1 MKRNILLFLC
11 AFLATLGVCAGVFML
26 MKKQANNEADEA
38 AKQAAAT
45 SASTQTTTPAE
56 TPATTTTPAE
66 QPAETTTPADTTEP
80 QQPKQGQDSTTTP
93 GEEPATT
100 TPTEQS
106 EPTPEPKQEPEELKL
121 KETPRN
127 AEHKSALTAAAVL
140 DANDPA
146 AALKNLLEKGEIT
159 QEAAEQ
165 LAAWGTQNKVKAVEE
180 VGNSRRPNGDRV
192 TRYRLVSDNGG
203 QDLLI
208 DVVREKNG
216 RTYIESA
223 KPSSSDKTKL
233 DAAADSITVAEGF
246 VEAVRRGD
254 MAVAR
259 TMVTGT
265 EVSDATVAGLC
276 MIFEEGEFKLREQAP
291 IRNTFTTE
299 NNAGYLVY
307 VLSPVST
314 RPANVG
320 MELTR
325 VEDTW
330 RVKAVALDA
339 LLSSYES
346 IASDEGGHY
355 FPIVKNPKGGDSLA
369 LFFGFDE
376 FELTP
381 RSMRQLQIVAELLKS
396 SKGKLNISGHTD
408 DVGSEKYNME
418 LSLRRAE
425 TVKKALISFGVE
437 ESQISTEGMGKSQP
451 RRFYTT
457 EDTTEQIDY
466 IRGENRRAEIYLDF
480 ES

>member
-11 AFLATLGVCAGVFML
+11 AFLATIGVCAGVFML
-26 MKKQANNEADEA
+26 LKHRANIQAEEA
-38 AKQAAAT
+38 AAQAAAT
-45 SASTQTTTPAE
+45 APATPEPVPAPTPTEEPKGEPATPTEEPKTASTPTEEPAATPE
-56 TPATTTTPAE
+56 PTP
-66 QPAETTTPADTTEP
+66 TPADTPEPTPAVEPEP
-80 QQPKQGQDSTTTP
+80 QP
-93 GEEPATT
+93 EPAT
-100 TPTEQS
+100 Q
-106 EPTPEPKQEPEELKL
+106 PEELKL
-121 KETPRN
+121 RETPRN

-140 DANDPA
+140 DAQDPA

-159 QEAAEQ
+159 PEAAEQ
-165 LAAWGTQNKVKAVEE
+165 LAAWGSKNKIKAVEE

-192 TRYRLVSDNGG
+192 TRYRLVSENGTS
-203 QDLLI
+203 DLLI
-208 DVVREKNG
+208 DVVTQKDG
-216 RTYIESA
+216 KTFIESA
-223 KPSSSDKTKL
+223 KFSSADKTKL
-233 DAAADSITVAEGF
+233 EPGADSITVAEGF
-246 VEAVRRGD
+246 VEAVRRGN

-259 TMVTGT
+259 TMLTGS

-307 VLSPVST
+307 VLSPIST

-325 VEDTW
+325 IDNQDW
-330 RVKAVALDA
+330 RIKAVALDA

-369 LFFGFDE
+369 LFFGFNE
-376 FELTP
+376 SELTP
-381 RSMRQLQIVAELLKS
+381 RSMRQLQIVAELLKA
-396 SKGKLNISGHTD
+396 SKGVLQISGHTD
-408 DVGSEKYNME
+408 DVGSEKYNLQ
-418 LSLRRAE
+418 LSIRRAE
-425 TVKKALISFGVE
+425 AVKAALVSFGVDE
-437 ESQISTEGMGKSQP
+437 KQISTEGMGKTQP

>member
-1 MKRNILLFLC
+1 MKRNILLFVC

-26 MKKQANNEADEA
+26 LKQQADKQADEA
-38 AKQAAAT
+38 AAQATASTAAT
-45 SASTQTTTPAE
+45 STPDPASTP
-56 TPATTTTPAE
+56 
-66 QPAETTTPADTTEP
+66 EP
-80 QQPKQGQDSTTTP
+80 QPVTQP
-93 GEEPATT
+93 EPAPAPAP
-100 TPTEQS
+100 TPEPVVEPQP
-106 EPTPEPKQEPEELKL
+106 EPTPEPQPEPQPEPAPEPQPEPVQL
-121 KETPRN
+121 KEQPRN

-140 DANDPA
+140 EARDPA
-146 AALKNLLEKGEIT
+146 AALQELLAKGEIT

-165 LAAWGTQNKVKAVEE
+165 LAAWGTRHKVKAVEE

-192 TRYRLVSDNGG
+192 TRYRLVSEDGG
-203 QDLLI
+203 EDLLI
-208 DVVREKNG
+208 DVVSVKG
-216 RTYIESA
+216 GKVFIESA

-233 DAAADSITVAEGF
+233 APGADSITVAEGF
-246 VEAVRRGD
+246 VEAVRRGN
-254 MAVAR
+254 MTVAR
-259 TMVTGT
+259 TMVTGDM
-265 EVSDATVAGLC
+265 VSDATVAGLC

-291 IRNTFTTE
+291 IRNTFSTE

-307 VLSPVST
+307 VLSPIST

-325 VEDTW
+325 TGGNDW

-369 LFFGFDE
+369 LFFAFNE

-381 RSMRQLQIVAELLKS
+381 RSKRQLQIVAELLKA
-396 SKGKLNISGHTD
+396 SKGKLDISGHTD
-408 DVGSEKYNME
+408 DVGSEKYNLQ
-418 LSLRRAE
+418 LSIRRAE
-425 TVKKALISFGVE
+425 AVKEALVSFGVDAA
-437 ESQISTEGMGKSQP
+437 QISTEGMGKTQP

>member
-1 MKRNILLFLC
+1 MKRNILLFVC

-26 MKKQANNEADEA
+26 LKQQADKQADEA
-38 AKQAAAT
+38 AAQATASTAAT
-45 SASTQTTTPAE
+45 STPE
-56 TPATTTTPAE
+56 PTPTP
-66 QPAETTTPADTTEP
+66 EP
-80 QQPKQGQDSTTTP
+80 QPVTQP
-93 GEEPATT
+93 EPAPAPAP
-100 TPTEQS
+100 TPEPVAEPQP
-106 EPTPEPKQEPEELKL
+106 EPTPEPQPEPQPEPAPEPQPEPVQL
-121 KETPRN
+121 KEQPRN

-140 DANDPA
+140 EARDPA
-146 AALKNLLEKGEIT
+146 AALQELLAKGEIT

-165 LAAWGTQNKVKAVEE
+165 LAAWGTRHKVKAVEE

-192 TRYRLVSDNGG
+192 TRYRLVSENGG
-203 QDLLI
+203 EDLLI
-208 DVVREKNG
+208 DVVSVKG
-216 RTYIESA
+216 GKVFIESA
-223 KPSSSDKTKL
+223 KPSSSDKTRL
-233 DAAADSITVAEGF
+233 APGADSITVAEGF
-246 VEAVRRGD
+246 VEAVRRGN
-254 MAVAR
+254 MTVAR
-259 TMVTGT
+259 TMVTGDM
-265 EVSDATVAGLC
+265 VSDATVAGLC

-291 IRNTFTTE
+291 IRNTFSTE

-307 VLSPVST
+307 VLSPIST

-325 VEDTW
+325 TGDNDW

-369 LFFGFDE
+369 LFFAFNE

-381 RSMRQLQIVAELLKS
+381 RSKRQLQIVAELLKA
-396 SKGKLNISGHTD
+396 SKGKLDISGHTD
-408 DVGSEKYNME
+408 DVGSEKYNLQ
-418 LSLRRAE
+418 LSIRRAE
-425 TVKKALISFGVE
+425 AVKEALVSFGVDAA
-437 ESQISTEGMGKSQP
+437 QISTEGMGKTQP

>member
-26 MKKQANNEADEA
+26 LKQQANKQAEEA
-38 AKQAAAT
+38 ATQAAAT
-45 SASTQTTTPAE
+45 ATAPAA
-56 TPATTTTPAE
+56 P
-66 QPAETTTPADTTEP
+66 
-80 QQPKQGQDSTTTP
+80 
-93 GEEPATT
+93 
-100 TPTEQS
+100 
-106 EPTPEPKQEPEELKL
+106 EPTPEPEPVAEPQPEPAPAPEPEPQPEELKL
-121 KETPRN
+121 REQPRN
-127 AEHKSALTAAAVL
+127 AEHSAALTAAAVL
-140 DANDPA
+140 EANDPA

-159 QEAAEQ
+159 PEAAEQ
-165 LAAWGTQNKVKAVEE
+165 LAAWGSRNKVKAVEE

-192 TRYRLVSDNGG
+192 TRYRLVAENGG
-203 QDLLI
+203 EDLLI
-208 DVVREKNG
+208 DVVSQKG
-216 RTYIESA
+216 GKTYIESA
-223 KPSSSDKTKL
+223 KFSSSDKTKL
-233 DAAADSITVAEGF
+233 DPAADSITVAEGF
-246 VEAVRRGD
+246 VEAVRRGN
-254 MAVAR
+254 MTVAR
-259 TMVTGT
+259 TMVTGS

-291 IRNTFTTE
+291 IRNTFATE

-307 VLSPVST
+307 VLSPIST

-325 VEDTW
+325 TAEQTW

-369 LFFGFDE
+369 LFFGFNE
-376 FELTP
+376 SELTP
-381 RSMRQLQIVAELLKS
+381 RSMRQLQIVAELLKA
-396 SKGKLNISGHTD
+396 SKGVLQISGHTD
-408 DVGSEKYNME
+408 DVGSEKYNLA
-418 LSLRRAE
+418 LSIRRADA
-425 TVKKALISFGVE
+425 VKAALVSFGVDE
-437 ESQISTEGMGKSQP
+437 KQISTEGMGKSQP

>member
-1 MKRNILLFLC
+1 MKRNILLFVC

-26 MKKQANNEADEA
+26 LKQQANKQADEA
-38 AKQAAAT
+38 AAQATASTAAT
-45 SASTQTTTPAE
+45 STPDPGP
-56 TPATTTTPAE
+56 TP
-66 QPAETTTPADTTEP
+66 EP
-80 QQPKQGQDSTTTP
+80 QPEPQP
-93 GEEPATT
+93 EPAPAPAP
-100 TPTEQS
+100 TPEPVVEPQP
-106 EPTPEPKQEPEELKL
+106 EPTPEPQPEPQPEPAPAPEPQPEPVQL
-121 KETPRN
+121 KEQPRN

-140 DANDPA
+140 EAKDPA
-146 AALKNLLEKGEIT
+146 AALQELLAKGEIT

-165 LAAWGTQNKVKAVEE
+165 LAAWGTRHKVKAVEE

-192 TRYRLVSDNGG
+192 TRYRLVSEDGG
-203 QDLLI
+203 EDLLI
-208 DVVREKNG
+208 DVVSVKG
-216 RTYIESA
+216 GKVFIESA

-233 DAAADSITVAEGF
+233 APGADSITVAEGF
-246 VEAVRRGD
+246 VEAVRRGN
-254 MAVAR
+254 MTVAR
-259 TMVTGT
+259 TMVTGDM
-265 EVSDATVAGLC
+265 VSDATVAGLC

-291 IRNTFTTE
+291 IRNTFSTE

-307 VLSPVST
+307 VLSPIST

-325 VEDTW
+325 IEGNDW

-369 LFFGFDE
+369 LFFAFNE

-381 RSMRQLQIVAELLKS
+381 RSKRQLQIVAELLKA
-396 SKGKLNISGHTD
+396 SKGKLDISGHTD
-408 DVGSEKYNME
+408 DVGSEKYNLQ
-418 LSLRRAE
+418 LSIRRAE
-425 TVKKALISFGVE
+425 AVKEALVSFGVDAA
-437 ESQISTEGMGKSQP
+437 QISTEGMGKTQP

>member
-26 MKKQANNEADEA
+26 LKHQANKQADEA
-38 AKQAAAT
+38 AAQASVT
-45 SASTQTTTPAE
+45 VPEPKPVPA
-56 TPATTTTPAE
+56 PAPTPAE
-66 QPAETTTPADTTEP
+66 QPEPAPAPAPTTP
-80 QQPKQGQDSTTTP
+80 
-93 GEEPATT
+93 EPA
-100 TPTEQS
+100 PADQPEPA
-106 EPTPEPKQEPEELKL
+106 PTPEPAPADQPEPAPAPEPAQPEPEKL
-121 KETPRN
+121 QLRETPRN
-127 AEHKSALTAAAVL
+127 AEHGSALTAAAVL
-140 DANDPA
+140 DAQDPA
-146 AALKNLLEKGEIT
+146 GALQGLLEKGEIT
-159 QEAAEQ
+159 QEAAEM
-165 LAAWGTQNKVKAVEE
+165 LAAWGVRHKVKAVEE

-192 TRYRLVSDNGG
+192 TRYRLVSENGG
-203 QDLLI
+203 EDLLI
-208 DVVREKNG
+208 DVVRTKDG
-216 RTYIESA
+216 KVFIESA
-223 KPSSSDKTKL
+223 KTSPADKTRL
-233 DAAADSITVAEGF
+233 APGADSITVAEGF
-246 VEAVRRGD
+246 VEAVRRGN
-254 MAVAR
+254 MTVAR
-259 TMVTGT
+259 TMVTGS

-307 VLSPVST
+307 VLSPIST

-325 VEDTW
+325 ISEKDW

-355 FPIVKNPKGGDSLA
+355 VPIVKNPKGGDSLA
-369 LFFGFDE
+369 LFFAFNE

-381 RSMRQLQIVAELLKS
+381 RSKRQLQIVAELLKA
-396 SKGKLNISGHTD
+396 SKGKLDISGHTD
-408 DVGSEKYNME
+408 DVGSEKYNLE
-418 LSLRRAE
+418 LSIRRAE
-425 TVKKALISFGVE
+425 AVKEALVSFGVDAA
-437 ESQISTEGMGKSQP
+437 QISTEGMGKTQP

>member
-1 MKRNILLFLC
+1 MKRNILLFVC

-26 MKKQANNEADEA
+26 LKQQADKQADEA
-38 AKQAAAT
+38 AAQATASTAAT
-45 SASTQTTTPAE
+45 STP
-56 TPATTTTPAE
+56 
-66 QPAETTTPADTTEP
+66 EP
-80 QQPKQGQDSTTTP
+80 QPVPQP
-93 GEEPATT
+93 EPAPAPAP
-100 TPTEQS
+100 TPEPVVEPQP
-106 EPTPEPKQEPEELKL
+106 EPTPEPQPEPQPEPAPEPQPEPVQL
-121 KETPRN
+121 KEQPRN

-140 DANDPA
+140 EAKDPA
-146 AALKNLLEKGEIT
+146 AALQELLAKGEIT

-165 LAAWGTQNKVKAVEE
+165 LAAWGTRHKVKAVEE

-192 TRYRLVSDNGG
+192 TRYRLVSEDGG
-203 QDLLI
+203 EDLLI
-208 DVVREKNG
+208 DVVSVKG
-216 RTYIESA
+216 GKVFIESA

-233 DAAADSITVAEGF
+233 APGADSITVAEGF
-246 VEAVRRGD
+246 VEAVRRGN
-254 MAVAR
+254 MTVAR
-259 TMVTGT
+259 TMVTGDM
-265 EVSDATVAGLC
+265 VSDATVAGLC

-291 IRNTFTTE
+291 IRNTFSTE

-307 VLSPVST
+307 VLSPIST

-325 VEDTW
+325 IEGNDW

-369 LFFGFDE
+369 LFFAFNE

-381 RSMRQLQIVAELLKS
+381 RSKRQLQIVAELLKA
-396 SKGKLNISGHTD
+396 SKGKLDISGHTD
-408 DVGSEKYNME
+408 DVGSEKYNLQ
-418 LSLRRAE
+418 LSIRRAE
-425 TVKKALISFGVE
+425 AVKEALVSFGVDAA
-437 ESQISTEGMGKSQP
+437 QISTEGMGKTQP

>member
-1 MKRNILLFLC
+1 MKRNILLFVC

-26 MKKQANNEADEA
+26 LKQQADKQADEA
-38 AKQAAAT
+38 AAQATASTAAT
-45 SASTQTTTPAE
+45 STPAPASTP
-56 TPATTTTPAE
+56 
-66 QPAETTTPADTTEP
+66 EP
-80 QQPKQGQDSTTTP
+80 QPEPQP
-93 GEEPATT
+93 EPAPAPAP
-100 TPTEQS
+100 TPEPVVEPQP
-106 EPTPEPKQEPEELKL
+106 EPTPEPQPEPQPEPTPEPQPEPVQL
-121 KETPRN
+121 KEQPRN

-140 DANDPA
+140 EAKDPA
-146 AALKNLLEKGEIT
+146 AALQELLAKGEIT

-165 LAAWGTQNKVKAVEE
+165 LAAWGTRHKVKAVEE

-192 TRYRLVSDNGG
+192 TRYRLVSEDGG
-203 QDLLI
+203 DDLLI
-208 DVVREKNG
+208 DVVSVKG
-216 RTYIESA
+216 GKVFIESA

-233 DAAADSITVAEGF
+233 APGADSITVAEGF
-246 VEAVRRGD
+246 VEAVRRGN
-254 MAVAR
+254 MTVAR
-259 TMVTGT
+259 TMVTGDM
-265 EVSDATVAGLC
+265 VSDATVAGLC

-291 IRNTFTTE
+291 IRNTFSTE

-307 VLSPVST
+307 VLSPIST

-325 VEDTW
+325 IEGNDW

-369 LFFGFDE
+369 LFFAFNE

-381 RSMRQLQIVAELLKS
+381 RSKRQLQIVAELLKA
-396 SKGKLNISGHTD
+396 SKGKLDISGHTD
-408 DVGSEKYNME
+408 DVGSEKYNLQ
-418 LSLRRAE
+418 LSIRRAE
-425 TVKKALISFGVE
+425 AVKEALVSFGVDAA
-437 ESQISTEGMGKSQP
+437 QISTEGMGKTQP

>member
-26 MKKQANNEADEA
+26 LKQQANNQADEA
-38 AKQAAAT
+38 DKHASAVAAT
-45 SASTQTTTPAE
+45 PTPEPQPEPQPEPAPAPATTPAATPE
-56 TPATTTTPAE
+56 PTPAP
-66 QPAETTTPADTTEP
+66 
-80 QQPKQGQDSTTTP
+80 S
-93 GEEPATT
+93 EEPA
-100 TPTEQS
+100 PQPEPQP
-106 EPTPEPKQEPEELKL
+106 EPTPEPSGEPTPAPQKPEELKL
-121 KETPRN
+121 SETPRN

-140 DANDPA
+140 QAEDPA

-165 LAAWGTQNKVKAVEE
+165 LAAWGTRHKVKAVEE

-192 TRYRLVSDNGG
+192 TRYRLISEDGG

-208 DVVREKNG
+208 DVVREKGG

-223 KPSSSDKTKL
+223 KPSSSDKTNL
-233 DAAADSITVAEGF
+233 DPQADSITVAEGF
-246 VEAVRRGD
+246 VEAVRQGN
-254 MAVAR
+254 MAIAR
-259 TMVTGT
+259 TMVTGS

-325 VEDTW
+325 IEGDTW

-381 RSMRQLQIVAELLKS
+381 RSLRQLQIVAELLKA

-425 TVKKALISFGVE
+425 TVKRALVDCGVDE
-437 ESQISTEGMGKSQP
+437 AQISTEGMGKSQP
-451 RRFYTT
+451 RRVYTT

-466 IRGENRRAEIYLDF
+466 IRGENRRSEIYLDF

>member
-26 MKKQANNEADEA
+26 LKHNANKQADEA
-38 AKQAAAT
+38 AAQAAAT
-45 SASTQTTTPAE
+45 TAAAQPQ
-56 TPATTTTPAE
+56 P
-66 QPAETTTPADTTEP
+66 QPAPTPTENP
-80 QQPKQGQDSTTTP
+80 Q
-93 GEEPATT
+93 EEPA
-100 TPTEQS
+100 PAPAPA
-106 EPTPEPKQEPEELKL
+106 PTPEPEVTTPEPAPAPAPEPQPEPAPAPQPEPEPAPQPAEIVLPEK
-121 KETPRN
+121 PRN
-127 AEHKSALTAAAVL
+127 MEHKSALTAAAVL
-140 DANDPA
+140 STENPA
-146 AALKNLLEKGEIT
+146 EAIKNLLAKGEIT
-159 QEAAEQ
+159 AEAAEQ
-165 LAAWGTQNKVKAVEE
+165 LAAWGSKNKVKAVVE

-192 TRYRLVSDNGG
+192 TRYRLVAEDGG
-203 QDLLI
+203 EDLLI
-208 DVVREKNG
+208 DVVSQKDG
-216 RTYIESA
+216 KTFIESA
-223 KPSSSDKTKL
+223 KASSSDKTKL
-233 DAAADSITVAEGF
+233 APGADSITVAEGF

-254 MAVAR
+254 MTVAR
-259 TMVTGT
+259 TMVTGSD
-265 EVSDATVAGLC
+265 VSDATVAGLC

-291 IRNTFTTE
+291 IRNTFSTE

-307 VLSPVST
+307 VLSPIST

-325 VEDTW
+325 TGEQDW

-346 IASDEGGHY
+346 IATEEGGHY

-369 LFFGFDE
+369 LFFAFNE

-381 RSMRQLQIVAELLKS
+381 RSMRQLQIVAELLKA
-396 SKGKLNISGHTD
+396 SKGVLQISGHTD
-408 DVGSEKYNME
+408 DVGSEKYNLQ
-418 LSLRRAE
+418 LSIRRAE
-425 TVKKALISFGVE
+425 AVKTALVSFGVDE
-437 ESQISTEGMGKSQP
+437 KQISTEGMGKTQP

>member
-26 MKKQANNEADEA
+26 LKHRANIQAEEA
-38 AKQAAAT
+38 AAQAAAT
-45 SASTQTTTPAE
+45 A
-56 TPATTTTPAE
+56 PATPDPVPA
-66 QPAETTTPADTTEP
+66 P
-80 QQPKQGQDSTTTP
+80 
-93 GEEPATT
+93 
-100 TPTEQS
+100 TPTEEPKGEPAPADEPGTEPAVEPTVTP
-106 EPTPEPKQEPEELKL
+106 EPTPAPVEEPRTEPTVEPEPQPEPTTQPEELKL
-121 KETPRN
+121 RETPRN

-140 DANDPA
+140 DAQDPA

-159 QEAAEQ
+159 PEAAEQ
-165 LAAWGTQNKVKAVEE
+165 LAAWGSKNKIKAVEE

-192 TRYRLVSDNGG
+192 TRYRLVSENGSS
-203 QDLLI
+203 DLLI
-208 DVVREKNG
+208 DVVTQKDG
-216 RTYIESA
+216 KTFIESA
-223 KPSSSDKTKL
+223 KFSSADKTRL
-233 DAAADSITVAEGF
+233 EPGADSITVAEGF
-246 VEAVRRGD
+246 VEAVRRGN

-259 TMVTGT
+259 TMVTGS

-307 VLSPVST
+307 VLSPMST

-320 MELTR
+320 IELTR
-325 VEDTW
+325 TNEQDW

-369 LFFGFDE
+369 LFFAFNE

-381 RSMRQLQIVAELLKS
+381 RSMRQLQIVAELLKAS
-396 SKGKLNISGHTD
+396 QGVLQISGHTD
-408 DVGSEKYNME
+408 DVGSEKYNLQ
-418 LSLRRAE
+418 LSIRRAE
-425 TVKKALISFGVE
+425 AVKTALVSFGVDE
-437 ESQISTEGMGKSQP
+437 KQISTEGMGKTQP

>member
-26 MKKQANNEADEA
+26 LKHRANVQAEEA
-38 AKQAAAT
+38 AAQAAAT
-45 SASTQTTTPAE
+45 ATPE
-56 TPATTTTPAE
+56 PVPAP
-66 QPAETTTPADTTEP
+66 
-80 QQPKQGQDSTTTP
+80 
-93 GEEPATT
+93 
-100 TPTEQS
+100 TPTEEPS
-106 EPTPEPKQEPEELKL
+106 GEPEPAPTPVVEPTPEPAPVVEPEPAPAEPETTPEPEPTPAPAQEELKL
-121 KETPRN
+121 RETPRN

-140 DANDPA
+140 EAQDPA

-159 QEAAEQ
+159 PEAAEQ
-165 LAAWGTQNKVKAVEE
+165 LAAWGSKNKIKAVEE

-192 TRYRLVSDNGG
+192 TRYRLVSENGG
-203 QDLLI
+203 ADLLI
-208 DVVREKNG
+208 DVVSQKDG
-216 RTYIESA
+216 KVFIESA
-223 KPSSSDKTKL
+223 KFSSSDKTKL
-233 DAAADSITVAEGF
+233 EPGADSITVAEGF

-254 MAVAR
+254 MVVAR
-259 TMVTGT
+259 SMVTGT

-291 IRNTFTTE
+291 IRNTFTTA

-307 VLSPVST
+307 VLSPIST

-320 MELTR
+320 IELTR
-325 VEDTW
+325 INEQDW

-346 IASDEGGHY
+346 IATEEGGHY

-369 LFFGFDE
+369 LFFAFNE

-381 RSMRQLQIVAELLKS
+381 RSVRQLQIVAELLKA
-396 SKGKLNISGHTD
+396 SKGVLQISGHTD
-408 DVGSEKYNME
+408 DVGSEKYNLQ
-418 LSLRRAE
+418 LSIRRAE
-425 TVKKALISFGVE
+425 AVKTALVSFGVDE
-437 ESQISTEGMGKSQP
+437 KQISTEGMGKTQP

>member
-1 MKRNILLFLC
+1 MKRNILLFVC

-26 MKKQANNEADEA
+26 LKQQANKQADEA
-38 AKQAAAT
+38 AAQATAT
-45 SASTQTTTPAE
+45 STPE
-56 TPATTTTPAE
+56 PVPAP
-66 QPAETTTPADTTEP
+66 EP
-80 QQPKQGQDSTTTP
+80 QPVAQP
-93 GEEPATT
+93 EPA
-100 TPTEQS
+100 PAPA
-106 EPTPEPKQEPEELKL
+106 PTPEPVAEPKEEPAPEPAPETEQKEEPAPAEPQPEPVQL
-121 KETPRN
+121 KEQPRN

-140 DANDPA
+140 EAKDPA
-146 AALKNLLEKGEIT
+146 AALKGLLAKGEIT
-159 QEAAEQ
+159 PEAAEQ
-165 LAAWGTQNKVKAVEE
+165 LAAWGAKNKVKAVEE

-192 TRYRLVSDNGG
+192 TRYRLVAEDGG
-203 QDLLI
+203 DDLLI
-208 DVVREKNG
+208 DVVSVKG
-216 RTYIESA
+216 GKVFIESA

-233 DAAADSITVAEGF
+233 APGADSITVAEGF
-246 VEAVRRGD
+246 VEAVRRGN
-254 MAVAR
+254 MTVAR
-259 TMVTGT
+259 TMVTGDM
-265 EVSDATVAGLC
+265 VSDATVAGLC

-307 VLSPVST
+307 VLSPIST

-325 VEDTW
+325 TGGNDW

-369 LFFGFDE
+369 LFFAFNE

-381 RSMRQLQIVAELLKS
+381 RSKRQLQIVAELLKA
-396 SKGKLNISGHTD
+396 SKGKLDISGHTD
-408 DVGSEKYNME
+408 DVGSEKYNLQ
-418 LSLRRAE
+418 LSIRRAE
-425 TVKKALISFGVE
+425 AVKEALVSFGVDAA
-437 ESQISTEGMGKSQP
+437 QISTEGMGKTQP

>member
-1 MKRNILLFLC
+1 MKRNILLFVC

-26 MKKQANNEADEA
+26 LKQQANKQADEA
-38 AKQAAAT
+38 AAQATASTAAT
-45 SASTQTTTPAE
+45 STPDPGP
-56 TPATTTTPAE
+56 TP
-66 QPAETTTPADTTEP
+66 EP
-80 QQPKQGQDSTTTP
+80 QPVTQP
-93 GEEPATT
+93 EPAPAPAP
-100 TPTEQS
+100 TPEPVVEPQP
-106 EPTPEPKQEPEELKL
+106 EPTPEPQPEPQPEPAPEPQPEPVQL
-121 KETPRN
+121 KEQPRN

-140 DANDPA
+140 EAKDPA
-146 AALKNLLEKGEIT
+146 AALQELLAKGEIT

-165 LAAWGTQNKVKAVEE
+165 LAAWGTRHKVKAVEE

-192 TRYRLVSDNGG
+192 TRYRLVSEDGG
-203 QDLLI
+203 EDLLI
-208 DVVREKNG
+208 DVVSVKG
-216 RTYIESA
+216 GKVFIESA

-233 DAAADSITVAEGF
+233 APGADSITVAEGF
-246 VEAVRRGD
+246 VEAVRRGN
-254 MAVAR
+254 MTVAR
-259 TMVTGT
+259 TMVTGDM
-265 EVSDATVAGLC
+265 VSDATVAGLC

-291 IRNTFTTE
+291 IRNTFSTE

-307 VLSPVST
+307 VLSPIST

-325 VEDTW
+325 TGGNDW

-369 LFFGFDE
+369 LFFAFNE

-381 RSMRQLQIVAELLKS
+381 RSKRQLQIVAELLKA
-396 SKGKLNISGHTD
+396 SKGKLDISGHTD
-408 DVGSEKYNME
+408 DVGSEKYNLQ
-418 LSLRRAE
+418 LSIRRAE
-425 TVKKALISFGVE
+425 AVKEALVSFGVDAA
-437 ESQISTEGMGKSQP
+437 QISTEGMGKTQP

>member
-26 MKKQANNEADEA
+26 LKHRANIQAEEA
-38 AKQAAAT
+38 AAQAAAT
-45 SASTQTTTPAE
+45 A
-56 TPATTTTPAE
+56 PATPDPVPA
-66 QPAETTTPADTTEP
+66 P
-80 QQPKQGQDSTTTP
+80 
-93 GEEPATT
+93 
-100 TPTEQS
+100 TPTEEPKGEPAPADEPGTEPAAEPTVTP
-106 EPTPEPKQEPEELKL
+106 EPTPAPVEEPRTEPTVEPEPQPEPTTPPEELKL
-121 KETPRN
+121 RETPRN

-140 DANDPA
+140 DAQDPA

-159 QEAAEQ
+159 PEAAEQ
-165 LAAWGTQNKVKAVEE
+165 LAAWGSKNKIKAVEE

-192 TRYRLVSDNGG
+192 TRYRLVSENGSS
-203 QDLLI
+203 DLLI
-208 DVVREKNG
+208 DVVTQKDG
-216 RTYIESA
+216 KTFIESA
-223 KPSSSDKTKL
+223 KFSSADKTRL
-233 DAAADSITVAEGF
+233 EPGADSITVAEGF
-246 VEAVRRGD
+246 VEAVRRGN

-259 TMVTGT
+259 TMVTGS

-307 VLSPVST
+307 VLSPMST

-320 MELTR
+320 IELTR
-325 VEDTW
+325 TNEQDW

-369 LFFGFDE
+369 LFFAFNE

-381 RSMRQLQIVAELLKS
+381 RSMRQLQIVAELLKA
-396 SKGKLNISGHTD
+396 SKGVLQISGHTD
-408 DVGSEKYNME
+408 DVGSEKYNLQ
-418 LSLRRAE
+418 LSIRRAE
-425 TVKKALISFGVE
+425 AVKTALVSFGVDE
-437 ESQISTEGMGKSQP
+437 KQISTEGMGKTQP

>member
-1 MKRNILLFLC
+1 MKRNILLFVC

-26 MKKQANNEADEA
+26 LKQQANKQADEA
-38 AKQAAAT
+38 AAQATASTAAT
-45 SASTQTTTPAE
+45 STPD
-56 TPATTTTPAE
+56 P
-66 QPAETTTPADTTEP
+66 
-80 QQPKQGQDSTTTP
+80 
-93 GEEPATT
+93 
-100 TPTEQS
+100 
-106 EPTPEPKQEPEELKL
+106 EPTPEPQPVPQPEPAPAPAPTPEPVVEPQPEPTPEPQPEPQPEPAPEPQPEPVQL
-121 KETPRN
+121 KEQPRN

-140 DANDPA
+140 EARDPA
-146 AALKNLLEKGEIT
+146 AALQELLAKGEIT

-165 LAAWGTQNKVKAVEE
+165 LAAWGTRHKVKAVEE

-192 TRYRLVSDNGG
+192 TRYRLVSEDGG
-203 QDLLI
+203 EDLLI
-208 DVVREKNG
+208 DVVSVKG
-216 RTYIESA
+216 GKVFIESA

-233 DAAADSITVAEGF
+233 APGADSITVAEGF
-246 VEAVRRGD
+246 VEAVRRGN
-254 MAVAR
+254 MTVAR
-259 TMVTGT
+259 TMVTGDM
-265 EVSDATVAGLC
+265 VSDATVAGLC

-291 IRNTFTTE
+291 IRNTFSTE

-307 VLSPVST
+307 VLSPIST

-325 VEDTW
+325 IEGNDW

-369 LFFGFDE
+369 LFFAFNE

-381 RSMRQLQIVAELLKS
+381 RSKRQLQIVAELLKA
-396 SKGKLNISGHTD
+396 SKGKLDISGHTD
-408 DVGSEKYNME
+408 DVGSEKYNLQ
-418 LSLRRAE
+418 LSIRRAE
-425 TVKKALISFGVE
+425 AVKEALVSFGVDAA
-437 ESQISTEGMGKSQP
+437 QISTEGMGKTQP

>member
-11 AFLATLGVCAGVFML
+11 AFMATLGVCAGVFML
-26 MKKQANNEADEA
+26 LKHRANLQADEA
-38 AKQAAAT
+38 AAQAAAT
-45 SASTQTTTPAE
+45 APAATPEPTPA
-56 TPATTTTPAE
+56 P
-66 QPAETTTPADTTEP
+66 TPADTPAGEP
-80 QQPKQGQDSTTTP
+80 
-93 GEEPATT
+93 EPA
-100 TPTEQS
+100 PA
-106 EPTPEPKQEPEELKL
+106 PTPEPVVVDTPEPAPQPEPQPEPAPEPEPAPAPAPQPAEITLPEK
-121 KETPRN
+121 PRN
-127 AEHKSALTAAAVL
+127 AEHKAALTAAAVL
-140 DANDPA
+140 TTEDPA
-146 AALKNLLEKGEIT
+146 TALKNMLDKGEIT
-159 QEAAEQ
+159 QEAADM
-165 LAAWGTQNKVKAVEE
+165 LAAWGTRNKVKSVVE

-192 TRYRLVSDNGG
+192 TRYRLVAEQGG

-208 DVVREKNG
+208 DVVTQKDG
-216 RTYIESA
+216 KTFIEAAKFSSA
-223 KPSSSDKTKL
+223 DKTRL
-233 DAAADSITVAEGF
+233 DPGADSITVAEGF
-246 VEAVRRGD
+246 VEAVRQGN
-254 MAVAR
+254 MTVAR

-307 VLSPVST
+307 VLSPIST

-320 MELTR
+320 IELTR
-325 VEDTW
+325 IESRDW

-346 IASDEGGHY
+346 IATEEGGHY

-369 LFFGFDE
+369 LFFGFNE
-376 FELTP
+376 SVLTP
-381 RSMRQLQIVAELLKS
+381 RSMRQLQIVAELLKA
-396 SKGKLNISGHTD
+396 SKGVLQISGHTD
-408 DVGSEKYNME
+408 DVGSEKYNLE
-418 LSLRRAE
+418 LSIRRAE
-425 TVKKALISFGVE
+425 AVKAALVSFGVE
-437 ESQISTEGMGKSQP
+437 EKQISTEGMGKTQP

>member
-26 MKKQANNEADEA
+26 LKHRANIQAEEA
-38 AKQAAAT
+38 AAQAAAT
-45 SASTQTTTPAE
+45 ATPEPVPAPSPTEEPIGEPEPTPA
-56 TPATTTTPAE
+56 PVV
-66 QPAETTTPADTTEP
+66 
-80 QQPKQGQDSTTTP
+80 
-93 GEEPATT
+93 
-100 TPTEQS
+100 
-106 EPTPEPKQEPEELKL
+106 EPTPEPAPVVEPEPAPAETEPAPEAEPEPAPTPAPEELKL
-121 KETPRN
+121 RETPRN

-140 DANDPA
+140 EAKDPA

-159 QEAAEQ
+159 PEAAEQ
-165 LAAWGTQNKVKAVEE
+165 LAAWGSKNRIKAVEE

-192 TRYRLVSDNGG
+192 TRYRLVSENGG
-203 QDLLI
+203 ADLLI
-208 DVVREKNG
+208 DVVSQKG
-216 RTYIESA
+216 GKTFIESA
-223 KPSSSDKTKL
+223 KFSSSDKTKL
-233 DAAADSITVAEGF
+233 EPGADSITVAEGF

-254 MAVAR
+254 MVVAR
-259 TMVTGT
+259 SMVTGT

-291 IRNTFTTE
+291 IRNTFTTA

-307 VLSPVST
+307 VLSPIST

-320 MELTR
+320 IELTR
-325 VEDTW
+325 IGEQDW
-330 RVKAVALDA
+330 RIKAVALDA

-369 LFFGFDE
+369 LFFAFNE

-381 RSMRQLQIVAELLKS
+381 RSMRQLQIVAELLKA
-396 SKGKLNISGHTD
+396 SKGVLQISGHTD
-408 DVGSEKYNME
+408 DVGSEKYNLQ
-418 LSLRRAE
+418 LSIRRAE
-425 TVKKALISFGVE
+425 AVKTALVSFGVDE
-437 ESQISTEGMGKSQP
+437 KQISTEGMGKTQP

>member
-1 MKRNILLFLC
+1 MLVYCFWESVLLSP
-11 AFLATLGVCAGVFML
+11 
-26 MKKQANNEADEA
+26 EPE
-38 AKQAAAT
+38 
-45 SASTQTTTPAE
+45 P
-56 TPATTTTPAE
+56 
-66 QPAETTTPADTTEP
+66 QPAPQPEPAPEP
-80 QQPKQGQDSTTTP
+80 Q
-93 GEEPATT
+93 
-100 TPTEQS
+100 
-106 EPTPEPKQEPEELKL
+106 PEEIVLPVQ
-121 KETPRN
+121 PRN

-140 DANDPA
+140 TAKDPA

-159 QEAAEQ
+159 QEAADM
-165 LAAWGTQNKVKAVEE
+165 LAAWGTRNKVKAVEE

-192 TRYRLVSDNGG
+192 TRYRLVAEQGG

-208 DVVREKNG
+208 DVVTQKG
-216 RTYIESA
+216 GKTFIESA
-223 KPSSSDKTKL
+223 KFSSADKTKL
-233 DAAADSITVAEGF
+233 DPGADSITVAEGF

-254 MAVAR
+254 MIVAR
-259 TMVTGT
+259 SMVTGT

-307 VLSPVST
+307 VLSPIST

-320 MELTR
+320 IELTR
-325 VEDTW
+325 TPQTDW

-346 IASDEGGHY
+346 IATEEGGHY

-369 LFFGFDE
+369 LFFGFNE
-376 FELTP
+376 SVLTP
-381 RSMRQLQIVAELLKS
+381 RSMRQLQIVAELLKA
-396 SKGKLNISGHTD
+396 SKGVLQISGHTD
-408 DVGSEKYNME
+408 DVGSEKYNLE
-418 LSLRRAE
+418 LSIRRAE
-425 TVKKALISFGVE
+425 AVKAALVSFGVE
-437 ESQISTEGMGKSQP
+437 EKQISTEGMGKTQP

>member
-26 MKKQANNEADEA
+26 LKHRANVQAEEA
-38 AKQAAAT
+38 AAQAAAT
-45 SASTQTTTPAE
+45 ATPE
-56 TPATTTTPAE
+56 PVPAP
-66 QPAETTTPADTTEP
+66 
-80 QQPKQGQDSTTTP
+80 
-93 GEEPATT
+93 
-100 TPTEQS
+100 TPTEEPS
-106 EPTPEPKQEPEELKL
+106 GEPEPAPTPVVEPTPEPAPVVEPEPAPAEPETTPEPEPTPAPAQEELKL
-121 KETPRN
+121 RETPRN

-140 DANDPA
+140 EAQDPA

-159 QEAAEQ
+159 PEAAEQ
-165 LAAWGTQNKVKAVEE
+165 LAAWGSKNKIKAVEE

-192 TRYRLVSDNGG
+192 TRYRLVSENGG
-203 QDLLI
+203 ADLLI
-208 DVVREKNG
+208 DVVSQKDG
-216 RTYIESA
+216 KVFIESA
-223 KPSSSDKTKL
+223 KFSSSDKTKL
-233 DAAADSITVAEGF
+233 EPGADSITVAEGF

-254 MAVAR
+254 MVVAR
-259 TMVTGT
+259 SMVTGT

-291 IRNTFTTE
+291 IRNTFTTA

-307 VLSPVST
+307 VLSPIST

-320 MELTR
+320 IELTR
-325 VEDTW
+325 INEQDW

-346 IASDEGGHY
+346 IATEEGGHY

-369 LFFGFDE
+369 LFFAFNE

-381 RSMRQLQIVAELLKS
+381 RSMRQLQIVAELLKA
-396 SKGKLNISGHTD
+396 SKGILQISGHTD
-408 DVGSEKYNME
+408 DVGSEKYNLQ
-418 LSLRRAE
+418 LSIRRAE
-425 TVKKALISFGVE
+425 AVKTALVSFGVDE
-437 ESQISTEGMGKSQP
+437 KQISTEGMGKTQP

>member
-1 MKRNILLFLC
+1 MKRNILLFVC

-26 MKKQANNEADEA
+26 LKQQANKQADEA
-38 AKQAAAT
+38 AAQATASTAAT
-45 SASTQTTTPAE
+45 STPD
-56 TPATTTTPAE
+56 P
-66 QPAETTTPADTTEP
+66 
-80 QQPKQGQDSTTTP
+80 
-93 GEEPATT
+93 
-100 TPTEQS
+100 
-106 EPTPEPKQEPEELKL
+106 EPTPEPQPEPQPEPAPAPAPTPEPVAGPQPEPTPEPQPEPQPEPTPEPQPEPVQL
-121 KETPRN
+121 KEQPRN

-140 DANDPA
+140 EAKDPA
-146 AALKNLLEKGEIT
+146 AALQELLNKGEIT

-165 LAAWGTQNKVKAVEE
+165 LAAWGTRHKVKAVEE

-192 TRYRLVSDNGG
+192 TRYRLVSEDGG
-203 QDLLI
+203 DDLLI
-208 DVVREKNG
+208 DVVSVKG
-216 RTYIESA
+216 GKVFIESA

-233 DAAADSITVAEGF
+233 APGADSITVAEGF
-246 VEAVRRGD
+246 VEAVRRGN
-254 MAVAR
+254 MTVAR
-259 TMVTGT
+259 TMVTGDM
-265 EVSDATVAGLC
+265 VSDATVAGLC

-291 IRNTFTTE
+291 IRNTFSTE

-307 VLSPVST
+307 VLSPIST

-325 VEDTW
+325 IEGNDW

-369 LFFGFDE
+369 LFFAFNE

-381 RSMRQLQIVAELLKS
+381 RSKRQLQIVAELLKA
-396 SKGKLNISGHTD
+396 SKGKLDISGHTD
-408 DVGSEKYNME
+408 DVGSEKYNLQ
-418 LSLRRAE
+418 LSIRRAE
-425 TVKKALISFGVE
+425 AVKEALVSFGVDAA
-437 ESQISTEGMGKSQP
+437 QISTEGMGKTQP

>member
-26 MKKQANNEADEA
+26 LKHRANIQAEEA
-38 AKQAAAT
+38 AAQAAAT
-45 SASTQTTTPAE
+45 A
-56 TPATTTTPAE
+56 PATPDPVPAPTPTE
-66 QPAETTTPADTTEP
+66 EPKGEPAPADEPGTEPAVEPTVTPEPTPTPADT
-80 QQPKQGQDSTTTP
+80 
-93 GEEPATT
+93 
-100 TPTEQS
+100 
-106 EPTPEPKQEPEELKL
+106 PEPKPAVEPEPQPEPTTPPEELKL
-121 KETPRN
+121 RETPRN

-140 DANDPA
+140 DAQDPA

-159 QEAAEQ
+159 PEAAEQ
-165 LAAWGTQNKVKAVEE
+165 LAAWGSKNKIKAVEE

-192 TRYRLVSDNGG
+192 TRYRLVSENGSS
-203 QDLLI
+203 DLLI
-208 DVVREKNG
+208 DVVTQKDG
-216 RTYIESA
+216 KTFIESA
-223 KPSSSDKTKL
+223 KFSSADKTRL
-233 DAAADSITVAEGF
+233 EPGADSITVAEGF
-246 VEAVRRGD
+246 VEAVRRGN

-259 TMVTGT
+259 TMVTGS

-307 VLSPVST
+307 VLSPMST

-320 MELTR
+320 IELTR
-325 VEDTW
+325 TNEQDW

-369 LFFGFDE
+369 LFFAFNE

-381 RSMRQLQIVAELLKS
+381 RSMRQLQIVAELLKAS
-396 SKGKLNISGHTD
+396 QGVLQISGHTD
-408 DVGSEKYNME
+408 DVGSEKYNLQ
-418 LSLRRAE
+418 LSIRRAE
-425 TVKKALISFGVE
+425 AVKTALVSFGVDE
-437 ESQISTEGMGKSQP
+437 KQISTEGMGKTQP

>member
-11 AFLATLGVCAGVFML
+11 AFLATIGVCAGVFML
-26 MKKQANNEADEA
+26 LKHRANLQAEEA
-38 AKQAAAT
+38 AAQAAAT
-45 SASTQTTTPAE
+45 ATPAPAPAPAPTE
-56 TPATTTTPAE
+56 EPVGEPEPTPAPV
-66 QPAETTTPADTTEP
+66 
-80 QQPKQGQDSTTTP
+80 
-93 GEEPATT
+93 EEP
-100 TPTEQS
+100 TPS
-106 EPTPEPKQEPEELKL
+106 PTPEPAVEPQPAPAETEPAPTEEPAPAPAPVEELKL
-121 KETPRN
+121 RETPRN

-140 DANDPA
+140 EAQDPA

-165 LAAWGTQNKVKAVEE
+165 LAAWGSKNKIKAVEE

-192 TRYRLVSDNGG
+192 TRYRLVSENGG
-203 QDLLI
+203 EDLLI
-208 DVVREKNG
+208 DVVSQKDG
-216 RTYIESA
+216 KTFIESA
-223 KPSSSDKTKL
+223 KFSSSDKTKL
-233 DAAADSITVAEGF
+233 APGADSITVAEGF

-254 MAVAR
+254 MVVAR
-259 TMVTGT
+259 SMVTGT

-291 IRNTFTTE
+291 IRNTFTTA

-307 VLSPVST
+307 VLSPIST

-320 MELTR
+320 IELTR
-325 VEDTW
+325 TGEQDW
-330 RVKAVALDA
+330 RIKAVALDA

-346 IASDEGGHY
+346 IATEEGGHY

-369 LFFGFDE
+369 LFFAFNE

-381 RSMRQLQIVAELLKS
+381 RSMRQLQIVAELLKA
-396 SKGKLNISGHTD
+396 SKGVLQISGHTD
-408 DVGSEKYNME
+408 DVGSEKYNLQ
-418 LSLRRAE
+418 LSIRRAE
-425 TVKKALISFGVE
+425 AVKTALVSFGVDE
-437 ESQISTEGMGKSQP
+437 KQISTEGMGKTQP

>member
-11 AFLATLGVCAGVFML
+11 AFLATIGVCAGVFML
-26 MKKQANNEADEA
+26 LKHQSNKQAEEA

-45 SASTQTTTPAE
+45 APATPEPEPTPAPEPTDTPKDEPAVTPTPEPVEPTPAE
-56 TPATTTTPAE
+56 P
-66 QPAETTTPADTTEP
+66 QP
-80 QQPKQGQDSTTTP
+80 
-93 GEEPATT
+93 
-100 TPTEQS
+100 
-106 EPTPEPKQEPEELKL
+106 EPTPEPEPVVEPTPEPTPAPAEPEPLKL
-121 KETPRN
+121 RENPRN
-127 AEHKSALTAAAVL
+127 AEHKAALTAAAVL
-140 DANDPA
+140 DAADPA
-146 AALKNLLEKGEIT
+146 AALTDLVTKGQIT
-159 QEAAEQ
+159 KEAAEM
-165 LAAWGTQNKVKAVEE
+165 LAAWGTKNKIKAVEE

-203 QDLLI
+203 DDLLI
-208 DVVREKNG
+208 DVVTQKG
-216 RTYIESA
+216 GKTFIESA
-223 KPSSSDKTKL
+223 KFSPTDKTKL
-233 DAAADSITVAEGF
+233 TPGADSITVAEGF
-246 VEAVRRGD
+246 VEAVRQGN
-254 MAVAR
+254 MHVAR
-259 TMVTGT
+259 SMVTGS

-291 IRNTFTTE
+291 IRNTFATE

-307 VLSPVST
+307 VLSPIST

-320 MELTR
+320 IELTR
-325 VEDTW
+325 IESKDW

-346 IASDEGGHY
+346 IATEEGGHY

-369 LFFGFDE
+369 LFFAFNE

-381 RSMRQLQIVAELLKS
+381 RSMRQLEIVAELLKA
-396 SKGKLNISGHTD
+396 SKGVLEISGHTD
-408 DVGSEKYNME
+408 DVGSEKYNLQ
-418 LSLRRAE
+418 LSIRRAE
-425 TVKKALISFGVE
+425 AVKAALVSFGVDE
-437 ESQISTEGMGKSQP
+437 KQISTEGMGKTQP